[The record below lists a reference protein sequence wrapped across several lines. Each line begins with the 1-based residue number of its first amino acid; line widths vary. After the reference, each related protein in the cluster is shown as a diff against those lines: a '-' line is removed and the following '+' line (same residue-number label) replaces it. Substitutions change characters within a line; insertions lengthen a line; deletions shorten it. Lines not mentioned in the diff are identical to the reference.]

1 MLQALSSEMLAV
13 HIRISRF
20 ELTSADPFDDLNWLV
35 DIRQYDTLQFSFQDS

>member
-1 MLQALSSEMLAV
+1 MLQALNSEMLAV

-20 ELTSADPFDDLNWLV
+20 ELTGADPFDDLNWLV